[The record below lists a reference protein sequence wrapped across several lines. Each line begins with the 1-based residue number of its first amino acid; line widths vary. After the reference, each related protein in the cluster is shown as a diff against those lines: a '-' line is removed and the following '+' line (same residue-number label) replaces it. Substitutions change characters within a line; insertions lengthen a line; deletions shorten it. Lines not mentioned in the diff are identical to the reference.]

1 MVLYFHALI
10 SLMLLYKMSLHKMEV
25 SGYGRFHAVTYTWL
39 FPLIKAFWLK
49 IFQFLKGRVERRKN
63 IQTNKH
69 KTFPL
74 SGGEQVKAEVT
85 GRTVNYNIF
94 SCGPLK
100 YCWTVFEQHQELL
113 FFLLCPV
120 PTQPSKKIGS
130 GQEAGCGAGGMQPG
144 RCPKL
149 TKKLHHAVS
158 HHAQQYN

>member
-49 IFQFLKGRVERRKN
+49 IFHFLKGRVERRKN

-94 SCGPLK
+94 SCGLLK

-120 PTQPSKKIGS
+120 PTQPSKKIGR
-130 GQEAGCGAGGMQPG
+130 G
-144 RCPKL
+144 RRLGVGRVECNQADVP
-149 TKKLHHAVS
+149 
-158 HHAQQYN
+158 N